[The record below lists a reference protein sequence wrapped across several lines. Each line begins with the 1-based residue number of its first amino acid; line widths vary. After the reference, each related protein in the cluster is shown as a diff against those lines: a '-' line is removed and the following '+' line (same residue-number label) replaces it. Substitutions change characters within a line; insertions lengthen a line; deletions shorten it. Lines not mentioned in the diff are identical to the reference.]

1 MAMLK
6 FNKGE
11 LASLKNQAIVEGN
24 VYITTD
30 EHAMYVDVAADKR
43 IRIGQ
48 IIEKTSAE
56 WESLA
61 QPYDASAYYYITNLN
76 ALVRWNGTKWVQING
91 TADLRA
97 DIDDL
102 KTRMGTA
109 EGNITTHSNKI
120 KTLEETIEGIVSTG
134 GEKNIVN
141 GATAGGAEVTIND
154 KKLVLGKFAAADKA
168 TIARADLDANFE
180 STLETM
186 EQNITKNANAVTT
199 LNGEE
204 TAAGSVKNIAKG
216 YAEAVGATAA
226 TGINEAKAAAKAA
239 QDEADALEGI
249 VGAGIADST
258 LTAEITAIK
267 GVQETQGTNITGLG
281 NRLTTAEGDI
291 DALEGRM
298 TAAEGK
304 ITSNTTLAQKGV
316 DDAAAAKK
324 AADDAQAAANK
335 NADDISTINQSLA
348 GHDNEIANIKKDY
361 ETKANVE
368 TVRSG
373 LQGQIDDIKEALG
386 TAGDGEDSIVSRVGA
401 LETGVQG
408 INDKIGNAEMP
419 NTTISGSI
427 NTINANLNDLI
438 GRVGDVTNIMNFRGV
453 SATDPSTGIVT
464 IGETVI
470 EPAVGDV
477 VIYNAKEFVYADD
490 EWHEYGDAS
499 GNASAIST
507 LSGRVTTAEGK
518 ITALEGTVGDATKG
532 LVKAVADNASNI
544 TTLDNTVKAMYT
556 NAQIDALLTWGTF

>member
-109 EGNITTHSNKI
+109 EGNITDHADRLAE
-120 KTLEETIEGIVSTG
+120 LEETIEGIVSTG

-141 GATAGGAEVTIND
+141 GATAGGAEVTITD
-154 KKLVLGKFAAADKA
+154 KKLVLGKFAAADKT

-180 STLETM
+180 SALETM

-239 QDEADALEGI
+239 QDDADALEGI
-249 VGAGIADST
+249 VGAGIAGST

-419 NTTISGSI
+419 NTTITGSI

-438 GRVGDVTNIMNFRGV
+438 GKVGDVTNIMNFRGV
-453 SATDPSTGIVT
+453 SVTDPSTGIVT
-464 IGETVI
+464 IGEEVI
-470 EPAVGDV
+470 VPVVGDV
-477 VIYNAKEFVYADD
+477 VIYNAKEFVYADNK
-490 EWHEYGDAS
+490 WNEYGDAS
-499 GNASAIST
+499 VNA
-507 LSGRVTTAEGK
+507 AE
-518 ITALEGTVGDATKG
+518 ITALDGRVDKLEATVDTATTG
-532 LVKAVADNASNI
+532 LKDRMTAVETKANTNAGNI

-556 NAQIDALLTWGTF
+556 NTQIDALLTWGTF

>member
-109 EGNITTHSNKI
+109 EGNITDHADRLAE
-120 KTLEETIEGIVSTG
+120 LEETIEGIVSTG

-141 GATAGGAEVTIND
+141 GATAGGAEVTITD
-154 KKLVLGKFAAADKA
+154 KKLVLGKFAAADKT

-180 STLETM
+180 SALETM

-239 QDEADALEGI
+239 QDDADALEGI
-249 VGAGIADST
+249 VGAGIAGST

-419 NTTISGSI
+419 NTTITGSI

-438 GRVGDVTNIMNFRGV
+438 GKVGDVTNIMNFRGV
-453 SATDPSTGIVT
+453 SVTDPSTGIVT
-464 IGETVI
+464 IGEEVI
-470 EPAVGDV
+470 VPVVGDV
-477 VIYNAKEFVYADD
+477 VIYNAKEFVYADNK
-490 EWHEYGDAS
+490 WNEYGDAS
-499 GNASAIST
+499 VNA
-507 LSGRVTTAEGK
+507 AE
-518 ITALEGTVGDATKG
+518 ITALDGRVDKLEATVDTATTG
-532 LVKAVADNASNI
+532 LKDRMTAVEAKANTNAGNI

>member
-109 EGNITTHSNKI
+109 EGNITDHAGRLAE
-120 KTLEETIEGIVSTG
+120 LEETIEGIVSTG

-141 GATAGGAEVTIND
+141 GATAGGAEVTITD
-154 KKLVLGKFAAADKA
+154 KKLVLGKFAAADKT

-180 STLETM
+180 SALETM

-239 QDEADALEGI
+239 QDDADALEGI
-249 VGAGIADST
+249 VGAGIAGST

-419 NTTISGSI
+419 NTTITGSI

-438 GRVGDVTNIMNFRGV
+438 GKVGDVTNIMNFRGV
-453 SATDPSTGIVT
+453 SVTDPSTGIVT
-464 IGETVI
+464 IGEEVI
-470 EPAVGDV
+470 VPVVGDV
-477 VIYNAKEFVYADD
+477 VIYNAKEFVYADNK
-490 EWHEYGDAS
+490 WNEYGDAS
-499 GNASAIST
+499 VNA
-507 LSGRVTTAEGK
+507 AE
-518 ITALEGTVGDATKG
+518 ITALDGRVDKLEATVDTATTG
-532 LVKAVADNASNI
+532 LKDRMTAVETKANTNAGNI